1 MKELYDLEE
10 NYRVA
15 GSMYRERL
23 HEVKKLTVE
32 RLLKEGILSG
42 KVFHLDANDRKLV
55 YQGSEEIHPLLTK
68 VLSLEQTITVN
79 HFHWRIATFDNKRFS
94 NLTISMG
101 KAVVHLPEDMTK
113 EEFKEILKV
122 TGITEIDRPN
132 VDWELG
138 RLERMSDLCKIIR
151 DVKYEG
157 Q

>member
-23 HEVKKLTVE
+23 HEIKKETVE
-32 RLLKEGILSG
+32 KLLKEGVLSE
-42 KVFHLDANDRKLV
+42 KVFHLDPNNRKLV
-55 YQGSEEIHPLLTK
+55 YQGSEEIHPLLTE
-68 VLSLEQTITVN
+68 VLSLEQTVMVN
-79 HFHWRIATFDNKRFS
+79 RFHWRIATFDNKRFS

-122 TGITEIDRPN
+122 TGITEIDRHN

-138 RLERMSDLCKIIR
+138 RLERMSNLCKIIR